1 MRGKIDESAYKYNKV
16 YGTDVTNGIQYGK
29 DSDGKQ
35 YGESKAESD
44 VARLKEIETQVNTKK
59 ATKTQAEINTKEN
72 KDLLEA
78 YAKEKAQ
85 IKKLLFEIPS
95 PIIATTMRSN
105 IRWIIE
111 KLEPRVELHNVDVEM
126 HDDGRGYIINI
137 KYMIKALRE
146 NDEVTFN
153 ISRVR

>member
-1 MRGKIDESAYKYNKV
+1 MPIYTDIDLGFKKNTATGDIGRLNDRDCVRNS
-16 YGTDVTNGIQYGK
+16 I
-29 DSDGKQ
+29 
-35 YGESKAESD
+35 KA
-44 VARLKEIETQVNTKK
+44 I
-59 ATKTQAEINTKEN
+59 ATFDQFDIPFDDAS
-72 KDLLEA
+72 
-78 YAKEKAQ
+78 YSQ

-111 KLEPRVELHNVDVEM
+111 KLEPRVELHNVEVEM